1 MGAIYVHGDEPR
13 REHEDASPL
22 TCYSISQPS
31 QLPTFWGENELC
43 VCT

>member
-13 REHEDASPL
+13 REHGDASPL

-31 QLPTFWGENELC
+31 QLPTFWGE
-43 VCT
+43 